1 MIKLFQ
7 PLPQIEALAAGRDS
21 ALDAVRAWSLAVVV
35 FGHFLMQ
42 IVYWAPDDI
51 LISSNTL
58 SSGRAWPFVTWI
70 LQVMPLFFLAGGAVN
85 RASLQRFEGSYSEW
99 IWKRVQRLL
108 RPTMFLILTL
118 ALIFSLLTL
127 TSDVGYLETLCIG
140 IVGPLWFLGI
150 YIPVIS
156 LTKFTVAWHERFGLK
171 FVVLLVVLVV
181 VVDALRF
188 SVLPQIGALNA
199 LFAWVLAHQLGYFYD
214 DGVNKRIVGAIA
226 VTAIGIN
233 LTMTQVLH
241 WYPISMVGL
250 PTDAISNIN
259 PPTIAF
265 VDHIVALSCLFMFAA
280 DRIRT
285 ALTRPALFRLT
296 SRLGLLAMSLFLWH
310 MPVLVI
316 WYWLM
321 HRLARDLPT
330 VWLGDELVV
339 PAGSDY
345 WLWMIPWTA
354 MYGLTV
360 YGLLRIVWPLEYIR
374 LPWFDQP
381 ASRGWRPRVWL
392 GVTCLALGL
401 LSLAGASLVGFPFG
415 LRTLYGLP
423 INNGLAVLSVIFG
436 LIATRQ
442 AAQVAA
448 E

>member
-1 MIKLFQ
+1 MVN
-7 PLPQIEALAAGRDS
+7 LA
-21 ALDAVRAWSLAVVV
+21 
-35 FGHFLMQ
+35 MTQ
-42 IVYWAPDDI
+42 
-51 LISSNTL
+51 
-58 SSGRAWPFVTWI
+58 
-70 LQVMPLFFLAGGAVN
+70 
-85 RASLQRFEGSYSEW
+85 
-99 IWKRVQRLL
+99 LL
-108 RPTMFLILTL
+108 R
-118 ALIFSLLTL
+118 
-127 TSDVGYLETLCIG
+127 
-140 IVGPLWFLGI
+140 
-150 YIPVIS
+150 
-156 LTKFTVAWHERFGLK
+156 
-171 FVVLLVVLVV
+171 
-181 VVDALRF
+181 
-188 SVLPQIGALNA
+188 
-199 LFAWVLAHQLGYFYD
+199 
-214 DGVNKRIVGAIA
+214 
-226 VTAIGIN
+226 
-233 LTMTQVLH
+233 
-241 WYPISMVGL
+241 WYPTSMVGL

-265 VDHIVALSCLFMFAA
+265 VVHIITLSCLFMVAA
-280 DRIRT
+280 QRIRS

-321 HRLARDLPT
+321 HRLGRDLPT

-374 LPWFDQP
+374 LPWFDRP
-381 ASRGWRPRVWL
+381 ASGGWRPPVWL
-392 GVTCLALGL
+392 GVTCIALGM
-401 LSLAGASLVGFPFG
+401 LSLAGASFVGFPFG

-442 AAQVAA
+442 AAQVSA